1 MAITNQDE
9 FKAWLKTQD
18 QPVHVAIAARASLR
32 CFPAALKPIVDKRYD
47 SEFLMAARAIL
58 TSTASLIAPTADMI
72 AAAEMSVDPK
82 YKRSLRL
89 ASTRAAFSAA
99 TATIQSRT
107 SAQDAVNA
115 VILSTYSAR
124 GAAEF
129 VYNSAYRDC
138 TEEVADRPIA
148 IFYNP
153 LWEGKMPAAY
163 TDAWDLLSKTSEP
176 DLAFW
181 RNWYR
186 GFLDGAPLDWELQK
200 RVALIPNDVWE
211 QGNGAVA
218 EAIREIEAEYLAE
231 QSSLAE
237 DVFYND
243 ETARIA
249 RRVVPQAQPKTM
261 ANMLAALRD
270 DLEDASSGNLLSKT
284 AYDYRTLD
292 RMMTKYHRN
301 PERVEMDVVKISG
314 SLRRQIDA
322 GDLPDAPEVEG
333 LCTTLVEIGLE
344 IRAQHPEIDEAR
356 LKRGAKAVQESSAA
370 ERKEILAGLDAIRAT
385 VEEDFAEEIIEDLE
399 DVVEAKDG
407 PPDEDATSR
416 SGNRLAKI
424 WLVLKKAV
432 AGTGISAGAV
442 VAINEALPVLQA
454 LWQIMAKL
462 LGIG

>member
-1 MAITNQDE
+1 MVLASESFDDGVYIKLN
-9 FKAWLKTQD
+9 LM
-18 QPVHVAIAARASLR
+18 SLR
-32 CFPAALKPIVDKRYD
+32 STLISAVLGTSPTKGFMDNLRANANSASVAVYSAAASSSYSVAVDVADSSAAAAVAAFYSASAYSAYSVSALSPAA
-47 SEFLMAARAIL
+47 S
-58 TSTASLIAPTADMI
+58 S
-72 AAAEMSVDPK
+72 
-82 YKRSLRL
+82 
-89 ASTRAAFSAA
+89 AAFLDAEALQLARTEDVLS
-99 TATIQSRT
+99 QSLWGSEGLPDFVQANWEAFIDRFG
-107 SAQDAVNA
+107 Q
-115 VILSTYSAR
+115 
-124 GAAEF
+124 AEEW
-129 VYNSAYRDC
+129 S
-138 TEEVADRPIA
+138 
-148 IFYNP
+148 
-153 LWEGKMPAAY
+153 
-163 TDAWDLLSKTSEP
+163 
-176 DLAFW
+176 FW
-181 RNWYR
+181 IRWYA
-186 GFLDGAPLDWELQK
+186 GFLQNAPLPWELQR
-200 RVALIPNDVWE
+200 RVALGVSDEVWE
-211 QGNGAVA
+211 QGVGAVA
-218 EAIREIEAEYLAE
+218 EEIRKIEAEYLAE

-442 VAINEALPVLQA
+442 VAINEALPVLQT

>member
-1 MAITNQDE
+1 MVQSQPE
-9 FKAWLKTQD
+9 LVFKT
-18 QPVHVAIAARASLR
+18 SLWHDDVMLG
-32 CFPAALKPIVDKRYD
+32 FKP
-47 SEFLMAARAIL
+47 
-58 TSTASLIAPTADMI
+58 
-72 AAAEMSVDPK
+72 
-82 YKRSLRL
+82 
-89 ASTRAAFSAA
+89 
-99 TATIQSRT
+99 
-107 SAQDAVNA
+107 
-115 VILSTYSAR
+115 
-124 GAAEF
+124 
-129 VYNSAYRDC
+129 
-138 TEEVADRPIA
+138 
-148 IFYNP
+148 
-153 LWEGKMPAAY
+153 
-163 TDAWDLLSKTSEP
+163 AWDDFVQSSGP
-176 DLAFW
+176 DWAFW
-181 RNWYR
+181 KKWYQ
-186 GFLDGAPLDWELQK
+186 GFLDGAPLDWGLQ
-200 RVALIPNDVWE
+200 RRIALIPNDVWE
-211 QGNGAVA
+211 NGVAAVA

-231 QSSLAE
+231 QTALAE

-249 RRVVPQAQPKTM
+249 RRVVPQAQPKTI

-370 ERKEILAGLDAIRAT
+370 EREEMLAGLDAIRAT

-442 VAINEALPVLQA
+442 VAINEALPVLQT